1 MSIFQPATT
10 RQASIALTVL
20 RVITGVVFIAHGAQ
34 KLFVYGLAGVSGGFA
49 QMGVPMPG
57 VVGPLIALLEFFG
70 GIALIFGLLTR
81 LVSLGLVF
89 DMLGAML
96 LVHLKN
102 GFFMPN
108 GYEFVL
114 LLAAASAT
122 LLLTGAGDFSID
134 SLIARRKGLTDTAT
148 AAWGTRT
155 ANARRAA

>member
-20 RVITGVVFIAHGAQ
+20 RVITGIVFIAHGAQ